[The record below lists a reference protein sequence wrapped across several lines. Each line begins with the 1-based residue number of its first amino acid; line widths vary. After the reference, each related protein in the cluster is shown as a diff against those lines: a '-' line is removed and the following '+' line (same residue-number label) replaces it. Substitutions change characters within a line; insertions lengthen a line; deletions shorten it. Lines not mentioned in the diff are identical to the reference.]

1 LLQKW
6 NLAFHDVPLQDSSP
20 MVPVGFILRAP
31 EQLRAAVRRW
41 RAEGRS
47 TALVPTMGALHRGH
61 LELARAAFR
70 QAERVV
76 VSIFVNPMQFGR
88 SEDLSRYPRDETAD
102 INMLEKAGVNL
113 VFAPPL
119 ADVYPPDF
127 ATVVSLSGSARVG
140 LEDKFRPQF
149 FDGVATVVAK
159 FLIMA
164 ECDYALFGEKDYQ
177 QLKVVTQMARDLNI
191 PTKIVPVPTVRE
203 PDGLAMSS
211 RNSYLNA
218 DQREMAPELSKA
230 LLDAAKSIRSG
241 AEFDRA
247 AVMAARRLQALGFEV
262 DYVEVRN
269 ADTLEPIHSAVEP
282 MRILAAARL
291 GTTRL
296 IDNMAV

>member
-1 LLQKW
+1 
-6 NLAFHDVPLQDSSP
+6 
-20 MVPVGFILRAP
+20 MVPVGFVLRDP
-31 EQLRAAVRRW
+31 EDLRAAVRRW
-41 RAEGRS
+41 RAEGHS

-61 LELARAAFR
+61 LELVRAAFR
-70 QAERVV
+70 RAERVA

-102 INMLEKAGVNL
+102 INMLIEAGVNL
-113 VFAPPL
+113 VFAPSL

-127 ATVVSLSGSARVG
+127 ATVVSLSGPARVG

-149 FDGVATVVAK
+149 FDGVATVVSK
-159 FLIMA
+159 LLIMA
-164 ECDYALFGEKDYQ
+164 ESDYAMFGEKDYQ
-177 QLKVVTQMARDLNI
+177 QLKVVTKLTRDLNI
-191 PTKIVPVPTVRE
+191 PTEIVPVPTVRE

-230 LLDAAKSIRSG
+230 LLEAAKSIRSG
-241 AEFDRA
+241 TETDQA
-247 AVMAARRLQALGFEV
+247 AVTAARRLQALGFEV

-269 ADTLEPIHSAVEP
+269 ADTLEPVRSVIEP

-296 IDNMAV
+296 IDNAAV

>member
-1 LLQKW
+1 
-6 NLAFHDVPLQDSSP
+6 
-20 MVPVGFILRAP
+20 MVPVGFVLRDP
-31 EQLRAAVRRW
+31 EDLRAAVRRW
-41 RAEGRS
+41 RAEGHL

-61 LELARAAFR
+61 LELVRAAFR
-70 QAERVV
+70 RAERVA

-88 SEDLSRYPRDETAD
+88 SEDLSRYPRDEIAD
-102 INMLEKAGVNL
+102 INILIEAGVNL
-113 VFAPPL
+113 VFAPSL

-127 ATVVSLSGSARVG
+127 ATVVSLSGPARAG

-149 FDGVATVVAK
+149 FDGVATVVSK
-159 FLIMA
+159 LLIMA
-164 ECDYALFGEKDYQ
+164 ESDYAMFGEKDYQ
-177 QLKVVTQMARDLNI
+177 QLKVVTKLTRDLNI
-191 PTKIVPVPTVRE
+191 PTEIVPVPTVRE

-230 LLDAAKSIRSG
+230 LLEAAKSIRSG
-241 AEFDRA
+241 TEVDQA
-247 AVMAARRLQALGFEV
+247 AVTAARRLQALGFEV

-269 ADTLEPIHSAVEP
+269 ADTLEPVRSVIEP

-296 IDNMAV
+296 IDNAAV

>member
-1 LLQKW
+1 
-6 NLAFHDVPLQDSSP
+6 
-20 MVPVGFILRAP
+20 MVPVGFVLRHP
-31 EQLRAAVRRW
+31 EDLRAAVRRW
-41 RAEGRS
+41 RAEGHA

-61 LELARAAFR
+61 LELVRAAFR
-70 QAERVV
+70 RAERVA

-102 INMLEKAGVNL
+102 VDLLGKAGVNL
-113 VFAPPL
+113 VFVPSL

-127 ATVVSLSGSARVG
+127 ATVVSLSGPARVG
-140 LEDKFRPQF
+140 LEDKYRPQF

-159 FLIMA
+159 LLILA
-164 ECDYALFGEKDYQ
+164 ECDYAMFGEKDYQ
-177 QLKVVTQMARDLNI
+177 QLKVVTKLTRDLNI
-191 PTKIVPVPTVRE
+191 PTGIIPVPTVRE

-211 RNSYLNA
+211 RNSYLNP

-230 LLDAAKSIRSG
+230 LLEAAKSIRSG
-241 AEFDRA
+241 TEFDRA
-247 AVMAARRLQALGFEV
+247 AVTAARRLQALGFEV

-269 ADTLEPIHSAVEP
+269 ADTLEPVRSAVEP

-296 IDNMAV
+296 IDNVGV